1 MPLVSRIADIICEA
15 RMQNVPCSHL
25 IGGAVDA
32 TIRCGG
38 IRAEPCE
45 PVVQPVCHGDDVRSG
60 WSYEQDPFVAARH
73 GAFHERYHLTAMA
86 VYRSVHGE
94 SDWLG
99 AANRVSISVSS
110 RCLVF

>member
-1 MPLVSRIADIICEA
+1 MSRAQLPCVKCARRMCPVCILIAG
-15 RMQNVPCSHL
+15 M
-25 IGGAVDA
+25 VDA

-38 IRAEPCE
+38 IRAQPCE
-45 PVVQPVCHGDDVRSG
+45 LVVQPICHGDDLRSG
-60 WSYEQDPFVAARH
+60 WSYEQDPLVAARH
-73 GAFHERYHLTAMA
+73 GAIHECYYLTAMA